1 MELILYHTDDSQNTI
16 NKELTLITTKNI
28 NLKQSTNL
36 YETFLFLKNDKATDY
51 SKINYAKMLNK
62 FYFVSYETIANNNF
76 IKLNLKEDV
85 LETNKDFILNTDFDI
100 IAKSEIDYTS
110 NVPTSKKVQTKIIKS
125 NVTLSDE
132 ENIVV
137 QTSGTTN
144 TSVNE

>member
-1 MELILYHTDDSQNTI
+1 MELILYHTNDSQNTI
-16 NKELTLITTKNI
+16 NKEKTLITTKNI

-36 YETFLFLKNDKATDY
+36 YQTFLILKNDKVTDY
-51 SKINYAKMLNK
+51 SKVNYAKMLSK

-76 IKLNLKEDV
+76 IRLNLKEDV
-85 LETNKDFILNTDFDI
+85 LETYKEDILNTDFDI

-125 NVTLSDE
+125 NVTLADD
-132 ENIVV
+132 ENIIV
-137 QTSGTTN
+137 QTSGTTS

>member
-1 MELILYHTDDSQNTI
+1 MELILYHTDDSNNTI

-36 YETFLFLKNDKATDY
+36 YQTFLILKNDKTIDF
-51 SKINYAKMLNK
+51 SKVNYAKMLDQ

-76 IKLNLKEDV
+76 IRLNLKEDA
-85 LETNKDFILNTDFDI
+85 LETFKNEILSSDFDI

-125 NVTLSDE
+125 NVTLADD
-132 ENIVV
+132 ENIIV